1 MPLWDVCL
9 ALGSPVLPCGV
20 QCLFGE
26 WGGCAFLWGLSTVSW
41 AVPVLGLGSLPTTQ
55 THRCWTG
62 SAACS
67 QRSRPVWVMKP
78 WEGELLRTVLL
89 CLSGRTSYKSEGSLR
104 SQISNFPEGLLHLS
118 VIHFNFRPQR
128 VLEGSRSEAHPAHS
142 GVYEGDL
149 PCWAVNGIF
158 ARSLSSPR
166 LLHATSL
173 LWQAPRRGN
182 PAAWLRLRQYPSVTG
197 VLGSCK
203 QSSQGKGS
211 SRGTVSINHG
221 VYRIRRS
228 RESTT

>member
-9 ALGSPVLPCGV
+9 ALGSPVLPCRV
-20 QCLFGE
+20 RCLFGE
-26 WGGCAFLWGLSTVSW
+26 WGGCAFLWGLSSVSW

-55 THRCWTG
+55 THVCWTG

-78 WEGELLRTVLL
+78 WEGGLLRTVLL

-104 SQISNFPEGLLHLS
+104 LQISNFPEELLHLS
-118 VIHFNFRPQR
+118 VIRFNFRPRR

-149 PCWAVNGIF
+149 PCRAVNGIF
-158 ARSLSSPR
+158 ASSLSSPR

-173 LWQAPRRGN
+173 LRRAPKRGH
-182 PAAWLRLRQYPSVTG
+182 PAARLWLGQCPSVTG
-197 VLGSCK
+197 VLGSA
-203 QSSQGKGS
+203 SQVV
-211 SRGTVSINHG
+211 RA
-221 VYRIRRS
+221 
-228 RESTT
+228 REAVEAW